1 MKKTFLKA
9 ILGLSLVASTTSV
22 IVSCSNSKDEDE
34 TAVIDNSGI
43 DANNFKGNI
52 TGNVTLDPSKV
63 YTITGK
69 VAVKAG
75 GSLTIPEGTHFK
87 VVEGSIKA
95 NGDYEATYLIVEQ
108 GAKIFINGTAS
119 KPVVFEGTEHKQ
131 GHWGGIVVLGNA
143 PSNRSAGGTS
153 TSELGDLVY
162 GGTNKTDN
170 SGVIKY
176 LVIKDSG
183 YKYSPEKEFNGLSL
197 FGVGSGTTVSY
208 VYVTNG
214 GDDGVEMFGGN
225 VNLDHII
232 VTGVGDDSFDWT
244 ESWSGTVDYLYAARM
259 KEFINAVEPGNRGI
273 EADSQDT
280 DPNTTNGAN
289 GGISNPTVRNATF
302 IGNSKGAESQG
313 MKIRA
318 GSHGNFDNV
327 VIANFQTGLDFETD
341 RTYTW
346 FNSGTKINNVR
357 FVNVG
362 TEWKAKATTAN
373 PNPDLSKAF
382 TKNANATGAGNSTAL
397 PDWAKGWTGLTS
409 FDVADAGN

>member
-1 MKKTFLKA
+1 MKKTLLKA
-9 ILGLSLVASTTSV
+9 ILGLSLIASTSAVV
-22 IVSCSNSKDEDE
+22 ISCNSKEDE
-34 TAVIDNSGI
+34 EIIIDGSNI
-43 DANNFKGNI
+43 DPNNFKGDI
-52 TGNVTLDPSKV
+52 TKNVTLDPSKV
-63 YTITGK
+63 YTITGV

-75 GSLTIPEGTHFK
+75 ASLTIPEGTQIK
-87 VVEGSIKA
+87 VTPGSLKA
-95 NGDYEATYLIVEQ
+95 DGTVDKVSYLIVER
-108 GAKIFINGTAS
+108 GAKIYINGTAS
-119 KPVVFEGTEHKQ
+119 KPVVFEGTAHKQ

-143 PSNRSAGGTS
+143 PSNRSSAGTS

-162 GGTNKTDN
+162 GGTDKTDN

-176 LVIKDSG
+176 VVIKDSG

-214 GDDGVEMFGGN
+214 ADDGVEMFGGN

-259 KEFINAVEPGNRGI
+259 KAFIGAVEPGNRGI
-273 EADSQDT
+273 EADTQDT
-280 DPNTTNGAN
+280 DANTTNGAN
-289 GGISNPTVRNATF
+289 GGVSNPTVKNVTL
-302 IGNSKGAESQG
+302 IGNTAGAESQG

-318 GSHGNFDNV
+318 GSQGKFDNV

-341 RTYTW
+341 RTFNW
-346 FNSGTKINNVR
+346 FKGAANINNIR

-362 TEWKAKATTAN
+362 TEWKAKATTNN
-373 PNPDLSKAF
+373 PTPDLSKVYV
-382 TKNANATGAGNSTAL
+382 KNDKATGAGNGTAL

>member
-9 ILGLSLVASTTSV
+9 ILGLSLVASTTAV
-22 IVSCSNSKDEDE
+22 VVSCNDKNNDDPV
-34 TAVIDNSGI
+34 VIDNSGI
-43 DANNFKGNI
+43 DANNFKGDI
-52 TGNVTLDPSKV
+52 TKNVTLDPAKV

-75 GSLTIPEGTHFK
+75 ASLTIPEGTQIK
-87 VVEGSIKA
+87 VAEGANYLVVER
-95 NGDYEATYLIVEQ
+95 
-108 GAKIFINGTAS
+108 GAKIFINGSAA
-119 KPVVFEGTEHKQ
+119 KPVVFEGTAHKQ

-143 PSNRSAGGTS
+143 PSNRSAAGTS
-153 TSELGDLVY
+153 TSELGDLTY
-162 GGTNKTDN
+162 GGTDKADN

-176 LVIKDSG
+176 VVIKDSG
-183 YKYSPEKEFNGLSL
+183 YKYNPEKEFNGLSL

-214 GDDGVEMFGGN
+214 ADDGVEMFGGN
-225 VNLDHII
+225 VNVDHIV

-259 KEFINAVEPGNRGI
+259 KAFMGAVEPGNRGI

-289 GGISNPTVRNATF
+289 GGVSNPTVKNATF
-302 IGNSKGAESQG
+302 IGNTAGAESQG

-318 GSHGNFDNV
+318 GSQGSFDNI

-382 TKNANATGAGNSTAL
+382 TKSADARGAGNGTAL
-397 PDWAKGWTGLTS
+397 PEWAKGWTGLTS